1 MLLKLLQQVE
11 HFFERLQLLF
21 DWLSLAVGLHLQA
34 ESQRDRLEH
43 ILLLFIEVELKVLE
57 KFIFCRDF
65 VMMLKVVDHLYKVV
79 G

>member
-21 DWLSLAVGLHLQA
+21 YWLSLAVGLHLQA